1 MNNKTKKK
9 PKVINVDHYV
19 RVRRALENDKY
30 SFRTINGVAKEAN
43 VKPADV
49 EKAIS
54 RHNDEVVIL
63 HRRGSDGER
72 LITTRKHYKKKAT
85 LKEKLM
91 GAMLNCVY

>member
-1 MNNKTKKK
+1 LNKKTKKK
-9 PKVINVDHYV
+9 PKVINVDNYV
-19 RVRRALENDKY
+19 RIRRALENDQY
-30 SFRTINGVAKEAN
+30 SFRTINGAAKEAKI
-43 VKPADV
+43 KPADA
-49 EKAIS
+49 EEAIS
-54 RHNDEVVIL
+54 QHSDEIVIL